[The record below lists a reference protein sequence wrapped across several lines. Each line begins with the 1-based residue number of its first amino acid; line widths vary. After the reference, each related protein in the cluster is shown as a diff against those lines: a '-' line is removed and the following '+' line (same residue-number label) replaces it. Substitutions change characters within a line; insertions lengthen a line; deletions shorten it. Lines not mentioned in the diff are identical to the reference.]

1 VKFAADNDDEKT
13 KRRTKKKRITLQQR
27 RRRRR
32 RIRRSKRRRRRSGRS
47 NDRGIR
53 RRWFLPSPM
62 AMYQHGFGDFLI
74 VGISWCCGE

>member
-1 VKFAADNDDEKT
+1 LQLT
-13 KRRTKKKRITLQQR
+13 TTTRKRRGG
-27 RRRRR
+27 
-32 RIRRSKRRRRRSGRS
+32 RRRRRSRSEKRRRRSGGS

-53 RRWFLPSPM
+53 RRWFLLSPM